1 MMSNAVIAW
10 VLAGGRVGVASAFLL
25 TLGGC
30 IGMHQPTGLG
40 VKWLPTCASIPAD
53 GLDPEVFA
61 RTQCGIATVPMD
73 HLNPMAGTLALDI
86 TRVRARQ
93 PEKREGAVFTNPGGP
108 GAIGGDTFTVA
119 LASIWKGFGEV
130 PGGESF
136 RDLVD
141 AYDVIGISPRG
152 LGSREDSQLVCESD
166 EVIVAQNDISEDQS
180 PANFAAL
187 QHNAGVLAR
196 GCASQRLAPYINTD
210 QTARDMEFVR
220 VQLKEDKLNYF
231 GNSYGTWLGAW
242 YGGLFPERVGR
253 MVLDSNVE
261 WTSTFQAAS
270 LSIAPE
276 KERVFERFV
285 AARAAA
291 DPSVYRMG
299 DDPWAIREIFL
310 ELLPEVRIALRSD
323 NDFYSSPDYLLAAR
337 TLSEWLLVWPGID
350 DAKLMA
356 MASTFRFSPDAG
368 VAQAA
373 RQAFASLL
381 GARRR
386 PALWNGIPPGPLRLT
401 PEVSVRSTVLCN
413 DTASSDG
420 AFWTGKETLYAS
432 RYPVGGSYFYA
443 RHCSAWAGTQP
454 SGIALRH
461 LRRVDSI
468 VMVQAEYDDHTPK
481 AGALRA
487 FESVP
492 NAHLIVLEGAYQHG
506 ASFSG
511 YDACVTPKV
520 GEYLAYGRKPERLTV
535 CPAAN

>member
-1 MMSNAVIAW
+1 MMSNGVIARA
-10 VLAGGRVGVASAFLL
+10 LAGGRIGAASAVFLIL
-25 TLGGC
+25 CACTGK
-30 IGMHQPTGLG
+30 HQPTGLG
-40 VKWLPTCASIPAD
+40 IKWLPTCAAIPAD

-61 RTQCGIATVPMD
+61 RTQCGIATVPLD
-73 HLNPMAGTLALDI
+73 HLHPMAGTLALDI

-93 PEKREGAVFTNPGGP
+93 PEQREGAVFTNPGGP
-108 GAIGGDTFTVA
+108 GVIGSDTFTVA

-141 AYDVIGISPRG
+141 AYDVIGITPRG

-242 YGGLFPERVGR
+242 YGSLFPERVGR

-261 WTSTFQAAS
+261 WTSTFQTAS

-276 KERVFERFV
+276 KERVFEHFV

-291 DPSVYRMG
+291 NPSVYRMG
-299 DDPWAIREIFL
+299 DDPWAIRGIFL
-310 ELLPEVRIALRSD
+310 ALLPEVRIALRSD
-323 NDFYSSPDYLLAAR
+323 NDFYSAPEYLLAAR
-337 TLSEWLLVWPGID
+337 TLSEWMRVWPGVGE
-350 DAKLMA
+350 AKLMA
-356 MASTFRFSPDAG
+356 MARTFRFSPDAQ
-368 VAQAA
+368 VRQAA
-373 RQAFASLL
+373 RRAFMQLL
-381 GARRR
+381 AVSRR
-386 PALWNGIPPGPLRLT
+386 PAPWNGIPLGPLKLT
-401 PEVSVRSTVLCN
+401 PALSVRSTVLCN
-413 DTASSDG
+413 DSASSDK
-420 AFWTGKETLYAS
+420 AFWTGKETLYAA
-432 RYPVGGSYFYA
+432 RFPVGGSYFYA
-443 RHCSAWAGTQP
+443 RHCSAWPGGQL
-454 SGIALRH
+454 SGVAQGR

-468 VMVQAEYDDHTPK
+468 VMVQADYDDQTPK
-481 AGALRA
+481 AGAVRA
-487 FESVP
+487 FERLP
-492 NAHLIVLEGAYQHG
+492 NTHLIVLEGAYQHG
-506 ASFSG
+506 VSFGG
-511 YDACVTPKV
+511 YDACLTPKV

-535 CPAAN
+535 CPAAD